1 MSVERT
7 DKGWRASKTLA
18 IAIDITLA
26 VVATLLMMRTQL
38 PAMLHQVAGIAFG
51 VITGV
56 HMWQH
61 RAWLSALLHGKLK
74 GRHLVSA
81 VGMAAILVC
90 ATALIVSGL
99 MMSTWATGLGI
110 AAGTGGARGLHLPL
124 SHVLYCLVAAHA
136 GLSIKGIRRLPRPA
150 LIAWVI
156 AAAAGIWSFVALD
169 FPGYITGATA
179 FAFVD
184 PSKPAALSFIQYA
197 SVFSLFALVGVALS
211 KVLPKR
217 GPNHDGN

>member
-74 GRHLVSA
+74 GRQIVSA